1 MAAFSDSRNRFA
13 ALALH
18 VGQLCVFF
26 FVPGGA
32 ILLAAFL
39 FIQSQLL
46 LHWLPVISMVS
57 PYVVLGAALF
67 IGWRFNRTKLALAVL
82 AIVFLDRLFFHFS
95 PDGSVVSG
103 DYKTVYNAICF
114 LLPLNLIAFYFISE
128 KGVFTPHVL
137 LRLVFLFLQ
146 APFIDFLCKTQQ
158 PFCTFL
164 GYSFFSADC
173 TQHTTM
179 PQLGIIAFSCALVL
193 FFIMYL
199 KKQGNSE
206 QGFIWAIIAC
216 YAALSAGRPGSAT
229 TIYFATAGL
238 ILVISLLEDAY
249 CMAFQ
254 DELTGIPARRA
265 LNEALV
271 QLPAK
276 FAVAMLDIDFFKKFN
291 DKHGHDVGDQVLC
304 MVAAKLQQ
312 VGGGGRIF
320 RYGGEE
326 FTVLFPGKT
335 SGEILPV
342 VERLRKSI
350 ENARFY
356 VRHPERPR
364 KKPKIEQN
372 TSSGTGSKI
381 SVTIS
386 IGVAEPKGSSK
397 TPHAVIKAADKAL
410 YRAKKKGRNQVCT

>member
-1 MAAFSDSRNRFA
+1 MAAFSDSQNRFS

-18 VGQLCVFF
+18 IGQLFLFF

-39 FIQSQLL
+39 FIESQLL

-57 PYVVLGAALF
+57 PYIVLGAAFF
-67 IGWRFNRTKLALAVL
+67 IGWRFNRTKLVLSVL
-82 AIVFLDRLFFHFS
+82 AIVFVDRLFFHFS

-103 DYKTVYNAICF
+103 DYKTIYNAICF

-137 LRLVFLFLQ
+137 LRLVLLLLQ
-146 APFIDFLCKTQQ
+146 APFVDFLCKTQQ
-158 PFCTFL
+158 PFGAFL
-164 GYSFFSADC
+164 RYSFFSADFL
-173 TQHTTM
+173 QKSTM
-179 PQLGIIAFSCALVL
+179 PQIGIIAFSCALIIFL
-193 FFIMYL
+193 FMYF

-206 QGFIWAIIAC
+206 QGFVWAVIAC
-216 YAALSAGRPGSAT
+216 YAALLTGRPGSAT

-249 CMAFQ
+249 CMAFR

-271 QLPAK
+271 QLPGK

-304 MVAAKLQQ
+304 MVASKLKQ
-312 VGGGGRIF
+312 VGGGGKIF

-335 SGEILPV
+335 SKEILPV

-350 ENARFY
+350 ENAVFY

-364 KKPKIEQN
+364 KKSKIEHK
-372 TSSGTGSKI
+372 TSVKTGNKL

-386 IGVAEPKGSSK
+386 IGVAEPKGNK
-397 TPHAVIKAADKAL
+397 KRAHAVIKAADKAL
-410 YRAKKKGRNQVCT
+410 YRAKKKGRNQVST